1 MCVCVCVRACVC
13 VCVCVMSIQLHVA
26 SFIGHARQRHDVIG
40 CSDSRPVSAQR
51 LLIPMRVAAVY
62 NGVSGVQGPN
72 LQISYDNLTTVLR

>member
-1 MCVCVCVRACVC
+1 VCVRVC
-13 VCVCVMSIQLHVA
+13 VSEANKYSQSVMSIQLHVA

-72 LQISYDNLTTVLR
+72 LQLSYDNLTTVLR